1 MGRKIILRILK
12 TILRIVKIILL
23 RVELEMGY
31 AERSRIFVQASAEGK
46 FTWTMPSA
54 AENLKANFRASECRG
69 QASLV
74 LCRAADK
81 GAFYID
87 QLVELCVKCQL
98 Q

>member
-1 MGRKIILRILK
+1 MSGKIILRIMK
-12 TILRIVKIILL
+12 IILRIVKIILL
-23 RVELEMGY
+23 RVELETGLCR
-31 AERSRIFVQASAEGK
+31 AQ
-46 FTWTMPSA
+46 P
-54 AENLKANFRASECRG
+54 NFRASECRG